1 MMIMDSYVVQNN
13 GSAARDFCML
23 ERNILSHLKLA
34 ILLSLLSSSIL
45 LRARLVPEPG
55 LPDTEDMTNFPLA
68 IVLFTAALVTMGAG
82 VWEYNAGYRDF
93 MNRTAFLHAIKSA
106 FFHSPLLISC

>member
-1 MMIMDSYVVQNN
+1 MAYVVQNN
-13 GSAARDFCML
+13 GSTARDFCML

-55 LPDTEDMTNFPLA
+55 LPDTEDTTNFPLA
-68 IVLFTAALVTMGAG
+68 IVLFAAALVTMGAG
-82 VWEYNAGYRDF
+82 VLEYNTAYRDF
-93 MNRTAFLHAIKSA
+93 MNRTAFLHLIKSA
-106 FFHSPLLISC
+106 FSIPRSSLSC